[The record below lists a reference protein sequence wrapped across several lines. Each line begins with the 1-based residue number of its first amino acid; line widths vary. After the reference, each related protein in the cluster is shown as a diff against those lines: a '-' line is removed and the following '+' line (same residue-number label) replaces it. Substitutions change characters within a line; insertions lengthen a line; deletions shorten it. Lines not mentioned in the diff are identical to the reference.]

1 MFNNLYT
8 LLIKEWKK
16 VQLQRN
22 YPIKLNKGIIVHIN
36 IGKTVELDRQL
47 YINIIKC
54 IILMV

>member
-1 MFNNLYT
+1 MVNNLYT
-8 LLIKEWKK
+8 RLIKEWKK
-16 VQLQRN
+16 VQLKRN
-22 YPIKLNKGIIVHIN
+22 YPIKLNEGIIVHIN